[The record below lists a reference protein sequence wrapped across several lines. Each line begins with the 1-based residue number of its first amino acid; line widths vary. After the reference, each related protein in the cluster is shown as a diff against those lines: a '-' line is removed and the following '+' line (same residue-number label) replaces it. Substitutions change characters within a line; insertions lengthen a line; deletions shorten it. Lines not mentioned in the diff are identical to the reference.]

1 MVLVQFSLLKKLKI
15 ERTENLL
22 PPFPLVPLG
31 TITSHF
37 CFTPTPLPLKVD
49 AICVLPRIM
58 SEL

>member
-1 MVLVQFSLLKKLKI
+1 MYGKLAP
-15 ERTENLL
+15 T
-22 PPFPLVPLG
+22 FPLVPLG